1 MWHKIANFILRNRW
15 FITIIIVILTGF
27 FGYFAATGLKIDN
40 KYGNMLPRDSEAQ
53 SNYLK
58 FKSMFGEDGSSL
70 VIAIQSDS
78 LYTEKVFRKWK
89 ELGDSILQF
98 DGVNNVVSE
107 ATLFT
112 IHNNITQQKFEAK
125 PIFYDKNFKEKSI
138 DSIKKEVKNNPIY
151 NGVLYNSKTNVSLM
165 IIGLNEDFL
174 SNQKK
179 NKVVLEIE
187 NLAKTYEKEFGQTH
201 FAGLPHIRIIIGKRI
216 INEMYFFIGLTI
228 LATSL
233 ILYLFFRSFR
243 AVLLSNIVVFVAVI
257 WALGSIAML
266 DFRLSILMALIP
278 PLMIIIGIPNCVFLI
293 LRYHQEYRKYGNKM
307 RAISGV
313 IIKIGF
319 ATFLTNLTEAIGFAT
334 SIFVNSE
341 KLMEFGIIASANIM
355 VVFLLSITL
364 IPILCSINRV
374 PKEKQLGHL
383 DQKYGNWMIEKIIYV
398 ATNKRKW
405 VYIISTIVVVV
416 SIFGIT
422 RIKATGNITGDL
434 PKNDIILKDVQF
446 IESNFGGSIPFEIVV
461 NYKKPGRLFSSET
474 MSKVDS
480 IQSRYNEKN
489 GNFSKSLS
497 YVDFIKVINMAYY
510 GNNPENYKVFSNK
523 DKLRIKRYLKVNEK
537 SDNFDISNSAPA
549 NFSLKELI
557 DTASTCLRIR
567 TQMKD
572 VGSYVVADEVKKI
585 KKEIDLILNPDKT
598 QIEKYFTKFEKG
610 KKAYIDSI
618 IYTYPSVY
626 NNLTAILSKGN
637 QDLQNEF
644 DLDGEKVKSYYSKP
658 TFKKSL
664 RSAIDEDYYETTLT
678 GTSVVASEGTMYLV
692 DNLIFSII
700 LAILSISL
708 LMAILFRSWRM
719 VMISMIPNIIPMLF
733 TAGIMGWFNI
743 PLKPSTLIIFSIAL
757 GNSVDE
763 TIRFLAKYRVDLR
776 TKKWTMKECVIIA
789 IEDSGLGM
797 FYTSVILFAGF
808 SVFAFSQFGGT
819 QALGLL
825 VSLTLFVAMI
835 TNLILLP
842 ALLMSLDKIITTKS
856 FREPYFEIFDED
868 SDIEWDDLKVQQAPN
883 ENPDFEEKAD

>member
-1 MWHKIANFILRNRW
+1 MWHKIANIILRNRW
-15 FITIIIVILTGF
+15 FILIVLTILTGF
-27 FGYFAATGLKIDN
+27 FAYFAFTGIKIDN

-78 LYTEKVFRKWK
+78 LYSEDIFLKWK

-112 IHNNITQQKFEAK
+112 IHNNQTQKKFEAK
-125 PIFYDKNFKEKSI
+125 PIFYDKTYREKSI
-138 DSIKKEVKNNPIY
+138 DSIKREVKNNPLYDGI
-151 NGVLYNSKTNVSLM
+151 LYNSKSNVSLM

-174 SNQKK
+174 VNQKK

-187 NLAKTYEKEFGQTH
+187 KLAQSYEKKFGKTH

-233 ILYLFFRSFR
+233 ILYLFFRSFK

-266 DFRLSILMALIP
+266 GFHLSILMALIP
-278 PLMIIIGIPNCVFLI
+278 PLIIIIGIPNCVFLI
-293 LRYHQEYRKYGNKM
+293 LRYHQEYRRHGNKM
-307 RAISGV
+307 RAVSEV
-313 IIKIGF
+313 IKKIGF
-319 ATFLTNLTEAIGFAT
+319 ATFLTNLTEAMGFAA

-341 KLMEFGIIASANIM
+341 KLMEFGFIASLNIM

-364 IPILCSINRV
+364 VPIFCSVSKV

-383 DQKYGNWMIEKIIYV
+383 DQKYGNWMIEKIIYI
-398 ATNKRKW
+398 ATYKRKW
-405 VYIISTIVVVV
+405 IYISSIVIVTV
-416 SIFGIT
+416 SIFGII

-434 PKNDIILKDVQF
+434 PKGDTILKDVQF
-446 IESNFGGSIPFEIVV
+446 IEKNFGGSIPFEIVV
-461 NYKKPGRLFSSET
+461 NYKKAGRLFGNET
-474 MSKVDS
+474 MAKVDS
-480 IQSRYNEKN
+480 IQQRYASKN
-489 GNFSKSLS
+489 GLFSKSLS
-497 YVDFIKVINMAYY
+497 YIDFVKVINMAYY
-510 GNNPENYKVFSNK
+510 GNNKENYTVFSNM
-523 DKLRIKRYLKVNEK
+523 DKLRIKRYLKVNDNSE
-537 SDNFDISNSAPA
+537 NFDISNSTPA

-557 DTASTCLRIR
+557 DTASTTLRIR

-572 VGSYVVADEVKKI
+572 VGSYVVADQVKKM
-585 KKEIDLILNPDKT
+585 KKEIDLILNPEKPT
-598 QIEKYFTKFEKG
+598 IENHFAKVQKG
-610 KKAYIDSI
+610 KKQYIDSI
-618 IYTYPSVY
+618 IYENPSIY
-626 NNLTAILSKGN
+626 NNLTEILSN
-637 QDLQNEF
+637 NNESLQNEF
-644 DLDGEKVKSYYSKP
+644 DLDGEKVKSYYG
-658 TFKKSL
+658 KKNFNTSL
-664 RSAIDEDYYETTLT
+664 RKAIDDDYYEATLT

-692 DNLIFSII
+692 DNLISSIL
-700 LAILSISL
+700 LAVLSISI

-763 TIRFLAKYRVDLR
+763 TIRFLAKYRVDLK

-789 IEDSGLGM
+789 IKDSGMGM

-856 FREPYFEIFDED
+856 FQEPYFDIFDED
-868 SDIEWDDLKVQQAPN
+868 SDIDWNELQVQQNDDSKPKTIT
-883 ENPDFEEKAD
+883 E